1 MLTAKERLLR
11 EFLSLIIYLH
21 CSLTILLRLNRCE
34 FGDPVFRKCVP
45 SCNRNQ
51 VLHQATVS
59 GLTWGVFITAK
70 VEDGHG
76 SIIQTVFIKTTNEQ
90 QSLYLKRL
98 LRLAGPLC
106 GWLYDTEKME
116 RGYLVEEDRPD
127 WLSDKQWKVLKSR
140 FKIWSALHRKV
151 NSDGPFLPLGALKH
165 ASQWDYNKAKWG
177 LDKCTENSLKIALS
191 DVSLSLE
198 AKYVIRMFDG
208 VVANAWKFEQGYEI
222 IRRYVQKRRLDG
234 KPKATCV
241 QIRNQ
246 AKTFPLKDFVYNVS
260 IDWLKALEVER
271 IVIAYSS
278 DLRRYGFR
286 PVPRA
291 QNSANR
297 RGITTEEEQVVA
309 TINTWEQKLCWP
321 VKKNTVKVFHE
332 NEDLTRLRMFVRG
345 NTLQHRKTQTQPG

>member
-1 MLTAKERLLR
+1 MLR

-116 RGYLVEEDRPD
+116 RGYLVEEDCPD
-127 WLSDKQWKVLKSR
+127 WLSDKQWKVLKS
-140 FKIWSALHRKV
+140 
-151 NSDGPFLPLGALKH
+151 
-165 ASQWDYNKAKWG
+165 
-177 LDKCTENSLKIALS
+177 
-191 DVSLSLE
+191 
-198 AKYVIRMFDG
+198 
-208 VVANAWKFEQGYEI
+208 
-222 IRRYVQKRRLDG
+222 
-234 KPKATCV
+234 
-241 QIRNQ
+241 
-246 AKTFPLKDFVYNVS
+246 
-260 IDWLKALEVER
+260 
-271 IVIAYSS
+271 
-278 DLRRYGFR
+278 
-286 PVPRA
+286 
-291 QNSANR
+291 
-297 RGITTEEEQVVA
+297 
-309 TINTWEQKLCWP
+309 
-321 VKKNTVKVFHE
+321 
-332 NEDLTRLRMFVRG
+332 
-345 NTLQHRKTQTQPG
+345 